1 MAGHDLNPSTGSRTP
16 VAAYLDDL
24 GTKLLGPRRHRSR
37 ILIELRD
44 GLEVSTDVHLAA
56 GMTVERAQAAAVAQF
71 GNPQEVAEAFGG
83 ELATTYARRAVA
95 TYIATGPLV
104 GIWWLLLLQP
114 DLWRTGPIATI
125 AAIPV
130 LPLIAIAIAV
140 AGDTLAT
147 TGRLMRWL
155 PETSPRGAAAATIAV
170 AGVSV
175 VADLTMIGLI
185 AASATTSA
193 LLAIVAVASSVTRI
207 ACSAAVL
214 HHATRMIRSRRAA

>member
-24 GTKLLGPRRHRSR
+24 DTKLLGPRRHRSR

-44 GLEVSTDVHLAA
+44 GLDVATDVHLAA
-56 GMTVERAQAAAVAQF
+56 GMTVERAQVAAVAQF

-140 AGDTLAT
+140 AGGTLAT

-214 HHATRMIRSRRAA
+214 HQATRMIRSRRAA